1 MTTQDLITEELNP
14 FYSTYINLVPKSVN
28 LIDGFEIGLKNVEAF
43 FKSIPKEKLDYK
55 YAEDK
60 WTIKE
65 VFQHII
71 DTERIFMYRC
81 LRVARHDKTALAGFE
96 QDDYIVPSKANSKSI
111 ESLQEEYRTTRQHSI
126 VLLKS
131 LSDADLKCIGQASGN
146 VMSARSA
153 AFSTIGHE
161 IHHMNII
168 KERYL

>member
-1 MTTQDLITEELNP
+1 MTTQDLSASEYNP
-14 FYSTYINLVPKSVN
+14 YYSTYINRVPKELD
-28 LIDGFEIGLKNVEAF
+28 LIDGFEVGFNEVQDF
-43 FKSIPKEKLDYK
+43 FKSIPKEKHEYK
-55 YAEDK
+55 YADGK

-81 LRVARHDKTALAGFE
+81 LRVARHDKTPLAGFE
-96 QDDYIVPSKANSKSI
+96 QDDYITPSKANTKTMD
-111 ESLQEEYRTTRQHSI
+111 SLLEEYRITRKYSI
-126 VLLKS
+126 ILLKS
-131 LSDADLKCIGQASGN
+131 FTHEDLKCLGNASGN

-161 IHHMNII
+161 MHHMNII

>member
-1 MTTQDLITEELNP
+1 MTTQDLIAEEFNP

-28 LIDGFEIGLKNVEAF
+28 LIEGFEIGFKNVEAF
-43 FKSIPKEKLDYK
+43 FNSIPKDKLNYK

-111 ESLQEEYRTTRQHSI
+111 ESLQKEYRTTRQHSI

-131 LSDADLKCIGQASGN
+131 LSDADLKCIGHASGN

>member
-1 MTTQDLITEELNP
+1 MTKQDLTSEEYNP
-14 FYSTYINLVPKSVN
+14 FYKTYINMIHESVD
-28 LIDGFEIGLKNVEAF
+28 LIDGFEMGFRNIEAF
-43 FKSIPKEKLDYK
+43 FKSIPNEKLDYK
-55 YAEDK
+55 YADDK

-96 QDDYIVPSKANSKSI
+96 QNDYIVPSKANSKSI
-111 ESLQEEYRTTRQHSI
+111 ASLQEEYRTTRQYSI

-131 LSDADLKCIGQASGN
+131 LSDEDLKCIGQASGN

-161 IHHMNII
+161 IWHMNII